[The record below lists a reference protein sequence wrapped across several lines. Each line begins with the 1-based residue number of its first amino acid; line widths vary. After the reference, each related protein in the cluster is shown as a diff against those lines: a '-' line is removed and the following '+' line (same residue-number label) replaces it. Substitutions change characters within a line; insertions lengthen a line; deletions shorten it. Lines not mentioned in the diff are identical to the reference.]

1 MMANKFLVWLKDT
14 GERVGFTF
22 LESLGAVWFAD
33 DILDR
38 KEFVDMGIYEMA
50 GLAALTSL
58 FALVK
63 AALASRL
70 GNQSSASAIPDLP
83 KEQVIADPP
92 TKEGMG

>member
-1 MMANKFLVWLKDT
+1 
-14 GERVGFTF
+14 
-22 LESLGAVWFAD
+22 
-33 DILDR
+33 
-38 KEFVDMGIYEMA
+38 MA